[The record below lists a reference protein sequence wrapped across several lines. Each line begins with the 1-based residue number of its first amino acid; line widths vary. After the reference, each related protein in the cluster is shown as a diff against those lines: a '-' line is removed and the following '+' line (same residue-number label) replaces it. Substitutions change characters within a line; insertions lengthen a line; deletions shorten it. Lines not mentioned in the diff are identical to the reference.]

1 MHRLDFPDALPMQ
14 DEDIASFRDSVGRF
28 LDKYATPEVIDGF
41 RKAGIV
47 SRDFWEQAGRQ
58 GLLGL
63 CTAEA
68 YGGAGETSAMRSC

>member
-41 RKAGIV
+41 RKAASFRAISGSRRAVRACWV
-47 SRDFWEQAGRQ
+47 SARQKPMAAPGR
-58 GLLGL
+58 LPP
-63 CTAEA
+63 
-68 YGGAGETSAMRSC
+68 

>member
-47 SRDFWEQAGRQ
+47 SRDS
-58 GLLGL
+58 
-63 CTAEA
+63 
-68 YGGAGETSAMRSC
+68 GAGGPSGPAGSQHGRSLWRRRGRLPP